1 MFILALLFPFLGFVI
16 ATGLGRWSGKKG
28 AALMS
33 CVFMLLTNLV
43 ACLIWI
49 YVFLGKSE
57 LEITIFDW
65 ISIDFLSL
73 TLYLMF
79 DSLTANMMVVVTTI
93 SALVHIYSVSY
104 MSEDPHLP
112 RFMGLLSLFTFF
124 MIWLI
129 TSSSLVQLFVG
140 WEGVGV
146 VSYLLVNFWYTR
158 LAANRSAMMALL
170 TNRVGDW
177 GYSLGM
183 FALIAVIGSL
193 DFSTWFGVSWG
204 YNSSINEIITLLLVI
219 GVIGKSSQ
227 IGLHTWLPWAM
238 EGRLEKRA
246 LLINKSHYMRE
257 HPENLSFC
265 FYNYVLYLIKNTKK
279 LNLII
284 RSTIAITSAIFNDM
298 LSYFGKILIYGQFAE
313 NQIQLLGFS
322 ETTRESFQHVKPPED
337 KGVYSQYTSAELAQ
351 QFQASRLNATHSTQ
365 INLTRRDFLYW
376 LIGFTEGDGSFIV
389 NKTGYLEFKI
399 TQSSVDCQIL
409 FYIKKKLGFGSVS
422 VQDKNNGTHQFRVRE
437 KLALEAI
444 INIFNGNIATE
455 KTLLRFT
462 EFVHGY
468 NLIYKTNITVKK
480 ELKMVTL
487 TDAWLTG
494 FTDAEGC
501 FNVTITAPESL
512 TTPFSEIPKKAGTEV
527 QLTTCNLQNTR
538 IRFRYILSL
547 KGEKPLLTNLSLLLN
562 GKVSL
567 LKSYNGYNM
576 AVSTTN
582 LGTILTYL
590 KKYPLKTKKSLALL
604 RFLKAHKLAVLNNV
618 KLPLNLKI
626 IEKIKILKVSINK

>member
-1 MFILALLFPFLGFVI
+1 M
-16 ATGLGRWSGKKG
+16 
-28 AALMS
+28 
-33 CVFMLLTNLV
+33 
-43 ACLIWI
+43 
-49 YVFLGKSE
+49 
-57 LEITIFDW
+57 
-65 ISIDFLSL
+65 
-73 TLYLMF
+73 
-79 DSLTANMMVVVTTI
+79 
-93 SALVHIYSVSY
+93 
-104 MSEDPHLP
+104 HLP

-409 FYIKKKLGFGSVS
+409 FYIKKNLGFGSVS

>member
-389 NKTGYLEFKI
+389 NKRGYLEFKI